1 MENLQLRRFRL
12 NCEYYLI
19 RYPLENP
26 QEAPKGE
33 TFWEKVE
40 AIREQFVL
48 ERMSQYFDMTS
59 DEVAILDDLLEKVGF
74 PKLSK
79 QFNEL
84 IPLVEKHG
92 GEGMAKRLWGEQYKQ
107 EVSA

>member
-1 MENLQLRRFRL
+1 MMTKQLKRFRL

-26 QEAPKGE
+26 QEAPRGD

-48 ERMSQYFDMTS
+48 ERMSDYFDMSS
-59 DEVAILDDLLEKVGF
+59 DEVAIVDDLLEKVGF
-74 PKLSK
+74 PKLSE

-92 GEGMAKRLWGEQYKQ
+92 GEDMAKRLWGEKYKQ
-107 EVSA
+107 EAA